1 MSETPAFEIPSDES
15 SFLDDD
21 GFTPGHQLPPVDPP
35 SAGFIVQLF
44 LIPALI
50 VTAIVGVWALFGK
63 LASNEQ
69 DVSRVLAD
77 IRSSNANR
85 RGPAMHTFTRMLQ
98 VDARRDPDKQQYVN
112 NPSVASNTS
121 DILQFWLENV
131 PSKRAEK
138 IATLNTQIF
147 LTRALGWF
155 DAPDKVLPTLRNAL
169 HVEPEPYSG
178 DQTEQEIRDLQQQV
192 RTSAVESIALIAHR
206 AAIRGQPIQ
215 QPELIDDLIEVTNS
229 PDAETELRHRG
240 AFALGLLPS
249 EQSRQQ
255 LSAWLKNADDK
266 TRLNAAIALSRHSS
280 TDGYDVFVSVL
291 REAVTPI
298 SPQQTKSSTAS
309 QRKRIVNLKEFERWA
324 AVKNVLEAILQL
336 SSRFQD
342 KQRAELIGLIEPIK
356 QIYKFPEIRKAAETV
371 LKSLE
376 LQ

>member
-1 MSETPAFEIPSDES
+1 
-15 SFLDDD
+15 
-21 GFTPGHQLPPVDPP
+21 LPPVDHLPPVEPP

-69 DVSRVLAD
+69 NVSRILVD

-98 VDARRDPDKQQYVN
+98 VDSRRDPDKQQYVN
-112 NPSVASNTS
+112 NPFVASSTA
-121 DILQFWLENV
+121 DALEHWLKNV
-131 PSKRAEK
+131 PSNRAEK

-155 DAPDKVLPTLRNAL
+155 DVPEKVLPAIRKAL

-178 DQTEQEIRDLQQQV
+178 DQTEQKIRDLQQQV
-192 RTSAVESIALIAHR
+192 RTSALESIAIIAHR
-206 AAIRGQPIQ
+206 ASTRGKPIQ
-215 QPELIDDLIEVTNS
+215 EPGLIDEIIEVTNL
-229 PDAETELRHRG
+229 PEAETELRHRG
-240 AFALGLLPS
+240 AYALGLLPS
-249 EQSRQQ
+249 ELSRQQ

-266 TRLNAAIALSRHSS
+266 TRLNAAISLARQDS
-280 TDGYDVFVSVL
+280 TEGYDVFVSVL

-298 SPQQTKSSTAS
+298 APQKMESSTAS
-309 QRKRIVNLKEFERWA
+309 ERKRSINLKEFERWA

-336 SSRFQD
+336 SNRFQD
-342 KQRAELIGLIEPIK
+342 KQRAELIRLIEPIK
-356 QIYKFPEIRKAAETV
+356 RDDKFPNIRKAAAAV

-376 LQ
+376 SQ

>member
-1 MSETPAFEIPSDES
+1 MSETPAFEIPTSES
-15 SFLDDD
+15 SSIDD
-21 GFTPGHQLPPVDPP
+21 GLPPVEPP

-69 DVSRVLAD
+69 DVLRVLAD

-85 RGPAMHTFTRMLQ
+85 RGPAMHTFTRILQ
-98 VDARRDPDKQQYVN
+98 VDSRRELDKQQYVN
-112 NPSVASNTS
+112 NPSVASITA
-121 DILQFWLENV
+121 DALEHWLKNV
-131 PSKRAEK
+131 PSNRAGK

-155 DAPDKVLPTLRNAL
+155 DVPDKVLPTLRKAM

-192 RTSAVESIALIAHR
+192 RTSAVVSIANIAHR
-206 AAIRGQPIQ
+206 AATRGKPIQ
-215 QPELIDDLIEVTNS
+215 QPELIDELIEVSNS
-229 PDAETELRHRG
+229 PDAEAELRHRG

-249 EQSRQQ
+249 EKSRQQ

-266 TRLNAAIALSRHSS
+266 TRLNAAIALVRQNS
-280 TDGYDVFVSVL
+280 TEGYDVFVSVL

-298 SPQQTKSSTAS
+298 SPKKTESSTAS
-309 QRKRIVNLKEFERWA
+309 VRKRVINLKEFERWA

-336 SSRFQD
+336 SGRFQD

-356 QIYKFPEIRKAAETV
+356 RDYKFSEIRKAATAV

-376 LQ
+376 SH

>member
-1 MSETPAFEIPSDES
+1 MSESPAFEIPTDES

-21 GFTPGHQLPPVDPP
+21 GLTPVDHLPPVEPP

-69 DVSRVLAD
+69 DVSRVLVD

-98 VDARRDPDKQQYVN
+98 VDSRRDADKQQYVN
-112 NPSVASNTS
+112 NPSVASSTAE
-121 DILQFWLENV
+121 ILLFWLDNV
-131 PSKRAEK
+131 PSQRAGK
-138 IATLNTQIF
+138 IDTLNTQIF

-155 DAPDKVLPTLRNAL
+155 DVPDEVLPTLRKAL

-192 RTSAVESIALIAHR
+192 RTSAVESIANIVHR
-206 AAIRGQPIQ
+206 ASTRGQPIQ
-215 QPELIDDLIEVTNS
+215 QPELIDELIEVTNS

-249 EQSRQQ
+249 EKSLQQ

-266 TRLNAAIALSRHSS
+266 TRLNAAIALARQSS
-280 TDGYDVFVSVL
+280 TEGYDVFVSAL

-298 SPQQTKSSTAS
+298 SSTKKEDLTAS
-309 QRKRIVNLKEFERWA
+309 QRKRVITLKKFERWA
-324 AVKNVLEAILQL
+324 AVKNVLEAVLLL
-336 SSRFQD
+336 SGRFQEN
-342 KQRAELIGLIEPIK
+342 QRAELIKLIEPI
-356 QIYKFPEIRKAAETV
+356 QRNYKFPEVRKVAEAV

-376 LQ
+376 SQ

>member
-1 MSETPAFEIPSDES
+1 MTPVD
-15 SFLDDD
+15 
-21 GFTPGHQLPPVDPP
+21 HLPPVEPP

-50 VTAIVGVWALFGK
+50 VAAIVGVWALFGK

-98 VDARRDPDKQQYVN
+98 VDSRRDADKQQYVN
-112 NPSVASNTS
+112 NPSVASSTA

-131 PSKRAEK
+131 PSQRAGK
-138 IATLNTQIF
+138 IDTLNTQIF

-155 DAPDKVLPTLRNAL
+155 DVPDKVLPTLRKAL

-178 DQTEQEIRDLQQQV
+178 DQTEQEIRNLQQQV
-192 RTSAVESIALIAHR
+192 RTSAVESIAIIAHR
-206 AAIRGQPIQ
+206 ASTRGEPIQ
-215 QPELIDDLIEVTNS
+215 EPGLIDELIDVTNS

-266 TRLNAAIALSRHSS
+266 TRLNAAIALARQNS
-280 TDGYDVFVSVL
+280 TEGYDVFVSVL

-298 SPQQTKSSTAS
+298 PSPKQEKLTPS
-309 QRKRIVNLKEFERWA
+309 QRKRAITLEKFERWA
-324 AVKNVLEAILQL
+324 AVRNVLEAVLLL
-336 SSRFQD
+336 SGRFQED
-342 KQRAELIGLIEPIK
+342 QRAELIRLIEPIERDY
-356 QIYKFPEIRKAAETV
+356 QYPDVRMAAEAV

-376 LQ
+376 SR